1 MNMHVS
7 MHAPAEPA
15 HVRAGMCVAAR
26 RPTHATAVLT
36 RLQLCWLNTHLALP
50 QVRA

>member
-15 HVRAGMCVAAR
+15 HMRAGMCVAAR
-26 RPTHATAVLT
+26 RPTNTAAVLAC
-36 RLQLCWLNTHLALP
+36 LQLCCLDTLP
-50 QVRA
+50 QVWGA